1 MIYLDNNAT
10 TRPCD
15 SARDAMLKALDE
27 LWHNPSSIYRAGQA
41 TKRAVELGRASIARL
56 INGNPKEIVFCGC
69 GTCSIHTA
77 MAGIIAT
84 HQKVE
89 APNIVSTHIEHPA
102 VRAMAKQVN
111 ERFEIETR
119 WLKTTPGGRID
130 PMSLAEQIDDNTIL
144 VSAQWANNETGVIHP
159 VRELGEICRDKGVTF
174 HVDGV
179 QWVGKMPTNVGT
191 GNEDETQPAHD
202 DGGAGQFID
211 MLSFSAHKFHG
222 PKGIG
227 ALWIRR
233 GTPFAPSSPG
243 AQELGRRGGTE
254 NVPGILGMA
263 AAAEEAQAFLNDTE
277 RLEHCRAMRDHF
289 ERRVLELVPQA
300 VVNAPED
307 PAHRVWNTVN
317 IGFPK
322 LESELL
328 LLMLSERGVCASA
341 GSACSSGS
349 LEPSPVLLAMGVE
362 PHVAFGS
369 LRFSICRETQEA
381 ELDEAAEILSACVHQ
396 LSGSLPV

>member
-10 TRPCD
+10 TRP
-15 SARDAMLKALDE
+15 SAAARDAMLSALDE
-27 LWHNPSSIYRAGQA
+27 LWHNPSSTYRAGQA
-41 TKRAVELGRASIARL
+41 TKRAVELARAQIAKL
-56 INGNPKEIVFCGC
+56 INGQPKEIVFCGC

-77 MAGIIAT
+77 MAGIVAT
-84 HQKVE
+84 HKHIE
-89 APNIVSTHIEHPA
+89 KPNIISTRIEHPA
-102 VRAMAKQVN
+102 VRAMSMQFN

-119 WLKTTPGGRID
+119 WLPTGEGGRIN
-130 PMSLAEQIDDNTIL
+130 PEALADLIDDNTIL

-159 VRELGEICRDKGVTF
+159 VAELGKVCREKKVTF

-191 GNEDETQPAHD
+191 GTPDEILPMNMD
-202 DGGAGQFID
+202 DAGQYID
-211 MLSFSAHKFHG
+211 LLSFSAHKFHG

-263 AAAEEAQAFLNDTE
+263 AAADGAMEFLNHPTMMDE
-277 RLEHCRAMRDHF
+277 MRAHRDRF
-289 ERRVLELVPQA
+289 ENRVLELVPTA
-300 VVNAPED
+300 VVNAPAD
-307 PAHRVWNTVN
+307 PSHRVWNTSS
-317 IGFPK
+317 IAFPK
-322 LESELL
+322 LEAELL

-349 LEPSPVLLAMGVE
+349 LEPSPVLLAMGID
-362 PHVAFGS
+362 PKLAHGS
-369 LRFSICRETQEA
+369 LRFSICRDTDPGCLE
-381 ELDEAAEILSACVHQ
+381 EAAQTVAACVHQ
-396 LSGSLPV
+396 LSGTVPV

>member
-10 TRPCD
+10 TRP
-15 SARDAMLKALDE
+15 STEARDAMLSAMDE

-41 TKRAVELGRASIARL
+41 AKRAVELGRASIARL
-56 INGNPKEIVFCGC
+56 INGQPKEIVFCGC

-77 MAGIIAT
+77 MAGVIAT
-84 HQKVE
+84 HKHITK
-89 APNIVSTHIEHPA
+89 PNIISTHIEHPA
-102 VRAMAKQVN
+102 VRAMAQQVHD
-111 ERFEIETR
+111 RFDIETR
-119 WLKTTPGGRID
+119 WLKTNPGGRID
-130 PMSLAEQIDDNTIL
+130 PSSLADQIDENTIL

-159 VRELGEICRDKGVTF
+159 VAELGKICRDKGVTF

-179 QWVGKMPTNVGT
+179 QWVGKMPTNVRSGDLESI
-191 GNEDETQPAHD
+191 GPAHD
-202 DGGAGQFID
+202 EDEGQYID

-263 AAAEEAQAFLNDTE
+263 AAAEGAIAFLEDGSKIQE
-277 RLEHCRAMRDHF
+277 MREHRDRF
-289 ERRVLELVPQA
+289 ERRVLELVPEA
-300 VVNAPED
+300 VVNAPPD
-307 PAHRVWNTVN
+307 PDHRVWNTSN
-317 IGFPK
+317 IGFPG

-349 LEPSPVLLAMGVE
+349 LEPSPVLLAMDVE
-362 PHVAFGS
+362 PRVAHGS
-369 LRFSICRETQEA
+369 LRFSICRDTDPGCLE
-381 ELDEAAEILSACVHQ
+381 EAAQTVAACVHQ
-396 LSGSLPV
+396 LSGNLPV

>member
-10 TRPCD
+10 TRP
-15 SARDAMLKALDE
+15 STEARDAMLSAMDE

-41 TKRAVELGRASIARL
+41 AKRAVELGRASIARL
-56 INGNPKEIVFCGC
+56 INGQPKEIVFCGC

-77 MAGIIAT
+77 MAGVIAT
-84 HQKVE
+84 HKHI
-89 APNIVSTHIEHPA
+89 AKPNIISTHIEHPA
-102 VRAMAKQVN
+102 VRAMAQQVH
-111 ERFEIETR
+111 ERFDIETR
-119 WLKTTPGGRID
+119 WLKTEPGGRID
-130 PMSLAEQIDDNTIL
+130 PKSLADQIDENTIL

-159 VRELGEICRDKGVTF
+159 IAELGKICRGKGVTF

-179 QWVGKMPTNVGT
+179 QWVGKMPTNVRSGDLEEV
-191 GNEDETQPAHD
+191 GPAHD
-202 DGGAGQFID
+202 DDAGQYID

-254 NVPGILGMA
+254 NVPGVLGMA
-263 AAAEEAQAFLNDTE
+263 AAAEGALTFLEDGSKVRE
-277 RLEHCRAMRDHF
+277 MREHRDRF
-289 ERRVLELVPQA
+289 EKRVLELIPEA
-300 VVNAPED
+300 IVNAPAD
-307 PAHRVWNTVN
+307 PDHRVWNTSN
-317 IGFPK
+317 IGFPG

-362 PHVAFGS
+362 PRVAFGS
-369 LRFSICRETQEA
+369 LRFSICRDTNPGCLE
-381 ELDEAAEILSACVHQ
+381 EAAQTVASCVHQ
-396 LSGSLPV
+396 LSGNLPV

>member
-10 TRPCD
+10 TRP
-15 SARDAMLKALDE
+15 SAEARDAMLSAMDE
-27 LWHNPSSIYRAGQA
+27 LWHNPSSIYRPGQA
-41 TKRAVELGRASIARL
+41 AKRAVELGRASIARL
-56 INGNPKEIVFCGC
+56 INGQPKEIVFCGC

-77 MAGIIAT
+77 MAGVIAT
-84 HQKVE
+84 HRNIDK
-89 APNIVSTHIEHPA
+89 PNIISSRIEHPA
-102 VRAMAKQVN
+102 VRAMAQQVN

-119 WLKTTPGGRID
+119 WLRTTPGGRID
-130 PMSLAEQIDDNTIL
+130 PSSLAEQIDENTIL

-159 VRELGEICRDKGVTF
+159 VVELGQICRDKGVTF

-191 GNEDETQPAHD
+191 GDLEEMTPAHEDE
-202 DGGAGQFID
+202 AGPYID

-263 AAAEEAQAFLNDTE
+263 AAADGALAFLSDPTKMQE
-277 RLEHCRAMRDHF
+277 MRAHRDRF
-289 ERRVLELVPQA
+289 ERRIKELVPNA
-300 VVNAPED
+300 IINAPED
-307 PAHRVWNTVN
+307 PNHRVWNTSN
-317 IGFPK
+317 IGFPS

-328 LLMLSERGVCASA
+328 LLMLSERGICASA

-349 LEPSPVLLAMGVE
+349 LEPSPVLLAMGVD
-362 PHVAFGS
+362 PKVAHGS
-369 LRFSICRETQEA
+369 LRFSICRDTDPGCLE
-381 ELDEAAEILSACVHQ
+381 EAAQTVASCVHQ
-396 LSGSLPV
+396 LSGNLPV